1 MRRYSFFL
9 FCSLLLTALASWSA
23 PAQAWWNDEWELR
36 KKLTLNAGPAGA
48 AINEPIGA
56 MPVLIRL
63 HSGNF
68 KFEAAKQ
75 DGSDLRFVAGDDKTP
90 LKFHIEKY
98 DSLLGEAFVWVNLP
112 DLRPGAQSDI
122 WLYYGNRKAAPAEDA
137 KGTYDPDTALVYH
150 FGERGTPLRD
160 WSAWGNNA
168 QSAAP
173 SVDGTL
179 IGPGLRFD
187 GKTTVTLPP
196 SPSLAWDNGAAMT
209 WSAWIKPTPGQ
220 TNAAIYTR
228 RSGATSIAIGIDK
241 ATPFVEVIDTFGSH
255 RTNATA
261 TVRPDAWHHLAV
273 VASAQTLTLYLDG
286 AAVASLNT
294 TLPAMNGTA
303 LLGGDVAP
311 PVPAPTTTDGA
322 TAPAA
327 PTPTPV
333 QAPSS
338 GDPAVPAPDATAPA
352 AAPVA
357 YANYVGELD
366 ELQIAKVA
374 RPAGFL
380 KAATISQGP
389 DNAKLLALS
398 GDEETGSWLSGYL
411 AVIVKAVTLDAWVV
425 IIILA
430 IMAVI
435 SWIVIAEKLTYVGRQ
450 AGANNAFLRRFR
462 EASADLTVLDRGDA
476 DEVSTLGGRITE
488 ADARMMRNSSL
499 YRIYHVGAQ
508 EIRHRFERDKSSR
521 LLSAESIAAIRA
533 SLDGTLAREMQRLNR
548 LVVVL
553 TIAISGGPFLGLLG
567 TVVGVMITFAA
578 IAASGDINVN
588 AIAPG
593 VAAALLATVAGLAVA
608 IPALFAYNYLQTRIK
623 DVTTDMQ
630 VFIDEFVTKMAEYYT
645 NGAEQRALAAE

>member
-1 MRRYSFFL
+1 MRRYTFFL
-9 FCSLLLTALASWSA
+9 FCSFLLTTLATWAA

-48 AINEPIGA
+48 AISEPIGGI
-56 MPVLIRL
+56 PVLIRL

-75 DGSDLRFVAGDDKTP
+75 DGADLRFVAGDDKTP

-98 DSLLGEAFVWVNLP
+98 DSLLGEAFVWVNMP
-112 DLRPGAQSDI
+112 DLRPGAQSEI
-122 WLYYGNRKAAPAEDA
+122 WLYYGNRKATPAEDA
-137 KGTYDPDTALVYH
+137 KGTYDPDTTLVYH
-150 FGERGTPLRD
+150 FGERGTPVRD
-160 WSAWGNNA
+160 WSTWGNNA

-173 SVDGTL
+173 GVDGTL

-187 GKTTVTLPP
+187 GKTTVTLPA
-196 SPSLAWDNGAAMT
+196 SPSLAWDNGAVMT
-209 WSAWIKPTPGQ
+209 WSAWIKPTSGQ
-220 TNAAIYTR
+220 TNAAIYSR
-228 RSGATSIAIGIDK
+228 RNGATSIAIGIDK
-241 ATPFVEVIDTFGSH
+241 ATPFVEVTDTFGSH

-273 VASAQTLTLYLDG
+273 VATAQAVTLYLD
-286 AAVASLNT
+286 ATAVATLNT
-294 TLPAMNGTA
+294 SLPAMNGTA
-303 LLGGDVAP
+303 LLGGDVPPPAPVAAP
-311 PVPAPTTTDGA
+311 PAQDAAPGA
-322 TAPAA
+322 TTPTPLQTPAAGDPAAPSPDAA
-327 PTPTPV
+327 PTPV
-333 QAPSS
+333 
-338 GDPAVPAPDATAPA
+338 
-352 AAPVA
+352 APVG
-357 YANYVGELD
+357 YANYAGELD

-380 KAATISQGP
+380 KAAVISQGP

-398 GDEETGSWLSGYL
+398 VEEETGSWLSGYL

-450 AGANNAFLRRFR
+450 SGANNAFLRRFR
-462 EASADLTVLDRGDA
+462 EAAADLTVLDRGDA
-476 DEVSTLGGRITE
+476 DEVSSLGGRITE

-508 EIRHRFERDKSSR
+508 EIRHRFEREKSSR

-533 SLDGTLAREMQRLNR
+533 SLDGTLARELQRLNR

-567 TVVGVMITFAA
+567 TVIGVMITFAA
-578 IAASGDINVN
+578 IAASGDVNVN

-608 IPALFAYNYLQTRIK
+608 IPALFAYNYLQTRIR
-623 DVTTDMQ
+623 DATTDMQ
-630 VFIDEFVTKMAEYYT
+630 VFVDEFVTKMAEYYT
-645 NGAEQRALAAE
+645 NGADRRALAAE